1 MKTEIQDYWGRSWGW
16 IVLRG
21 VAAVLFGLL
30 AITRP
35 GVTLAA
41 LVFMWGAY
49 AIADGVLAIVAG
61 WRIRDHGRPLWSLF
75 VVGVLGI
82 AAGMLTFRWPGVTAL
97 ALLLLIASWA
107 MAVGALQIVAA
118 IRLRKVIEGEWA
130 LAVSGV
136 LSLAFGV
143 LAVLHPGAGAL
154 GVLWMIAGYAIGF
167 GILLIVVGFRLRSY
181 GNRKLAAA

>member
-1 MKTEIQDYWGRSWGW
+1 MKTEIHEYLGRSWAL

-30 AITRP
+30 AITSP

-41 LVFMWGAY
+41 LVFIWGAY

-61 WRIRDHGRPLWSLF
+61 LKIRDNGRPLWSLF
-75 VVGVLGI
+75 VAGVLGI
-82 AAGMLTFRWPGVTAL
+82 AAGVMTFLWPGVTAL
-97 ALLLLIASWA
+97 AVLVLIASWA
-107 MAVGALQIVAA
+107 IGVGSLQIVAA

-130 LAVSGV
+130 LGLSGI

-154 GVLWMIAGYAIGF
+154 GLLWMIAAYAIGF
-167 GILLIVVGFRLRSY
+167 GTLLVVVGFRLRSF
-181 GNRKLAAA
+181 GTRKLVAA

>member
-1 MKTEIQDYWGRSWGW
+1 MKTEMHEYLGRNWAW

-35 GVTLAA
+35 GGTLAA

-75 VVGVLGI
+75 VAGGVGV
-82 AAGMLTFRWPGVTAL
+82 AAGVLTFRWPGVTAL
-97 ALLLLIASWA
+97 ALLVVIASWSI
-107 MAVGALQIVAA
+107 AVGALQIVAA

-130 LAVSGV
+130 LGLSGV
-136 LSLAFGV
+136 LSLAFGI
-143 LAVLHPGAGAL
+143 LAVLHPGAVAL
-154 GVLWMIAGYAIGF
+154 GVLWVIAAYAIGF
-167 GILLIVVGFRLRSY
+167 GALLIVVGFRLRSY
-181 GNRKLAAA
+181 GTRRLAAA

>member
-1 MKTEIQDYWGRSWGW
+1 MHEYVGRNWAW

-30 AITRP
+30 TVTRP

-49 AIADGVLAIVAG
+49 AIADGILAVVAG

-75 VVGVLGI
+75 VSGVLGI
-82 AAGMLTFRWPGVTAL
+82 AAGVLTFRWPGVTAL
-97 ALLLLIASWA
+97 ALLVLIAGWSIG
-107 MAVGALQIVAA
+107 VGALQIVAA

-130 LAVSGV
+130 LGLSGV
-136 LSLAFGV
+136 LSMAFGV
-143 LAVLHPGAGAL
+143 LALVHPAAGAL
-154 GVLWMIAGYAIGF
+154 GVLWMIAANAIGF
-167 GILLIVVGFRLRSY
+167 GVLLIVGGFRLRSY
-181 GNRKLAAA
+181 GTGKLVAA